1 MKTDMDYLNYTDLN
15 EVEVRISNVTSRI
28 QQDYIPDMPPYTSK
42 TWALN
47 ELPYIQEIDRIERGI
62 KSIGYNFYEPEGW
75 ITVKEWITS
84 DNLYPIKSF
93 DYRDYNRWLTDL
105 ELIEN
110 AQGELLTL
118 WNGTSQIEWNL
129 ASDEEWIDASTYIVH
144 EVIYDNDNVL
154 YNDEQ
159 VRFIE
164 RD

>member
-15 EVEVRISNVTSRI
+15 YIENKIETITNQI
-28 QQDYIPDMPPYTSK
+28 KQDYIPEIPTFNK
-42 TWALN
+42 KIWVLN
-47 ELPYIQEIDRIERGI
+47 ELPYVQEIARIEDGI

-75 ITVKEWITS
+75 QTTKEWITP

-129 ASDEEWIDASTYIVH
+129 TSDEEWEEI
-144 EVIYDNDNVL
+144 
-154 YNDEQ
+154 
-159 VRFIE
+159 
-164 RD
+164 